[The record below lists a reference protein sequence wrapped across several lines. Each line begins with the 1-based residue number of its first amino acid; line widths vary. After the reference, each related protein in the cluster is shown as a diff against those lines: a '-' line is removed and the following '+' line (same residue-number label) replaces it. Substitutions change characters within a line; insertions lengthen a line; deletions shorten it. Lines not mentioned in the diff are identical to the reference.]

1 MINTPSISQ
10 TFGYYLSCLRPWQ
23 WIKNVFLI
31 LPLFFSGQMMNW
43 NLVYSVLLAFVGFCC
58 ISSSIY
64 CINDIHDCEADKAH
78 PVKCKRPL
86 AAGLISSKIVL
97 IIAFTLCLCGFL
109 LFSLNIQVLYIGLLY
124 FVLNI
129 GYCLGLKN
137 QPFIDIA
144 IISVGFVLRLVAGA
158 FATDIELS
166 HWIVIMTFLLAL
178 FLALAKRRDDVFEME
193 KTGITHRKA
202 IEGWSIKFIDLAITI
217 VATIT
222 IVAYLMYTVSPEVA
236 LRTGSR
242 FVYVTALF
250 PLLGILRYL
259 QIAVVENKS
268 GEPTK
273 VVYTDR
279 FIQGCI
285 ACWILCFV
293 FILYI

>member
-1 MINTPSISQ
+1 MATTSIPHTISL
-10 TFGYYLSCLRPWQ
+10 YLLCLRPWQ
-23 WIKNVFLI
+23 WIKNVFIL

-43 NLVYSVLLAFVGFCC
+43 DLIGSVLLTFIGFCC

-64 CINDIHDCEADKAH
+64 CINDIRDCEADKAH

-86 AAGLISSKIVL
+86 AAGLISSRVVL
-97 IIAFTLCLCGFL
+97 GIAFTLCILGFL
-109 LFSLNIQVLYIGLLY
+109 LFSLNTSVLYIGLLY
-124 FVLNI
+124 FSLNLA
-129 GYCLGLKN
+129 YCLGLKN

-144 IISVGFVLRLVAGA
+144 IISIGFVLRLLAGT
-158 FATDIELS
+158 FATEIELS

-202 IEGWSIKFIDLAITI
+202 IQGWSIKFIDLAITI

-236 LRTGSR
+236 LRTGSK

-273 VVYTDR
+273 IVYTDP

-285 ACWILCFV
+285 ICWILCFI